1 MRYRVVEKM
10 NPLKSDSPVLF
21 YPVPVYT
28 DTLELKDLL
37 PEISNAS
44 SVTSGD
50 VKAVVESFVELLQRY
65 LVRGNKIK
73 IDGIGTF
80 RLSFKGKGKE
90 SSKDVNVNDIENPK
104 VTYLSDKAL
113 KDYVAVNVKFVKTVS
128 SQESDETVIVNDED
142 NNFSK

>member
-10 NPLKSDSPVLF
+10 NPLKSDSPALF

-50 VKAVVESFVELLQRY
+50 VKAVVDSFVELLQRY

-73 IDGIGTF
+73 IEIMKKRALEQRRANDKKLVLV
-80 RLSFKGKGKE
+80 REMNDKE
-90 SSKDVNVNDIENPK
+90 
-104 VTYLSDKAL
+104 AH
-113 KDYVAVNVKFVKTVS
+113 
-128 SQESDETVIVNDED
+128 
-142 NNFSK
+142 

>member
-1 MRYRVVEKM
+1 MKYRIVKKL
-10 NPLKSDSPVLF
+10 NPLKSDSLALF
-21 YPVPVYT
+21 YPTPVYT

-80 RLSFKGKGKE
+80 RLSFKGKE
-90 SSKDVNVNDIENPK
+90 SSKDVNVNDIENTK
-104 VTYLSDKAL
+104 VTYISDKAL
-113 KDYVAVNVKFVKTVS
+113 KDYVAVNVKFVKTKS
-128 SQESDETVIVNDED
+128 SQESDETVIVDDED
-142 NNFSK
+142 NNFTE

>member
-1 MRYRVVEKM
+1 MKYRIVEKV
-10 NPLKSDSPVLF
+10 NPLKNDSTPLF
-21 YPVPVYT
+21 YPTPVYT

-50 VKAVVESFVELLQRY
+50 VKAVVDSFVELLQRY

-80 RLSFKGKGKE
+80 RLSFKGRGKE
-90 SSKDVNVNDIENPK
+90 SSKDVTVNDIENPR

-113 KDYVAVNVKFVKTVS
+113 KDYVAVNVKFVKTKS
-128 SQESDETVIVNDED
+128 SQVSDETVIIDDKE
-142 NNFSK
+142 NNYTE